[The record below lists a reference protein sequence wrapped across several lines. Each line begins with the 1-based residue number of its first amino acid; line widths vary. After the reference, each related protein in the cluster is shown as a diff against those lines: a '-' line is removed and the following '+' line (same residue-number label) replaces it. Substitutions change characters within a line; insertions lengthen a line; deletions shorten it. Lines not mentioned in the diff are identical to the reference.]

1 MNYDLLFEKD
11 ADLIKKELQQLER
24 ELRTFNNGM
33 DEDNSIY

>member
-11 ADLIKKELQQLER
+11 ADLIKNELQQLER
-24 ELRTFNNGM
+24 ELRTFSNGM